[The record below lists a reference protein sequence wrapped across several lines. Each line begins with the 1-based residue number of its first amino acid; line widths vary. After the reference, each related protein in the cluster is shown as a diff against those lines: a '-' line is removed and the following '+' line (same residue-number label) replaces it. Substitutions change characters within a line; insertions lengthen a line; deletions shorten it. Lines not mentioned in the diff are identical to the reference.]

1 MMPADP
7 ARIAIARQLLA
18 QLGVTLADLQEDL
31 ELRPAVPRVAEYLPQ
46 VIAAAGPGA
55 RRTYGT
61 YWARMAAALGDR
73 PLNTIAASDIEAL
86 QRDITAAAR
95 LRRNNRHGR
104 HAGEHAIAA
113 ARAFYNRAIADG
125 LIGAADSP
133 AHRVAKPRRLPSTR
147 RALTAC
153 EMSQN

>member
-1 MMPADP
+1 
-7 ARIAIARQLLA
+7 
-18 QLGVTLADLQEDL
+18 
-31 ELRPAVPRVAEYLPQ
+31 
-46 VIAAAGPGA
+46 
-55 RRTYGT
+55 
-61 YWARMAAALGDR
+61 
-73 PLNTIAASDIEAL
+73 
-86 QRDITAAAR
+86 